1 MPESQFGKYWLIAI
15 PEGSDVA
22 ASVAALNKDTMKAG
36 YSSNFPFPIPD
47 LRTGTLDQLMAVS
60 EKLEKLD
67 LMTKTVAGRTYKGA
81 QEAHM
86 RQKPDAALIEIP
98 LLIGN
103 GNRQEQVGAS
113 QYVENFRWNQARY
126 PSEQKSLE
134 RVAAEIEKEIMQI
147 DEKAKNYIA
156 KYTEMKNTL
165 ENLNK
170 DQKGSLAIQPID
182 KYFKPDTL
190 VDTPSLANL
199 ILAVKNANIKSFV
212 ENYSSLDEGKLVK
225 RGQDEKA
232 LRMLKTAIVP
242 DSYTELAVDKEYTLC
257 SIVVMKK
264 FADVVSSIMQKERH
278 VVRPFRYE
286 KDSVKKSRR
295 RPHLRHR
302 SASQPQPVWTS
313 TAATSRKRTRRR
325 PATFLSP
332 ASPRGPLSLR
342 RTLRQ
347 AARPA
352 AAPKRKSISRPRW
365 TSTSTSTRTRPRAP
379 TRTMWRNSY
388 SQYSK
393 PSAAICPS
401 ASTVN
406 VDVDGAARCNTLA
419 SSSCR
424 SAAAASPRLLTAERP
439 GSG

>member
-22 ASVAALNKDTMKAG
+22 ASVAALKKDTMKAG

-286 KDSVKKSRR
+286 KDSVKKRHRKMEMLAKEVEKLHRKTMKSCTTIYGQAFQMWMHVKAMRCYAEGILRYGLKNDDKKSRR
-295 RPHLRHR
+295 KFVSVLLKP
-302 SASQPQPVWTS
+302 
-313 TAATSRKRTRRR
+313 
-325 PATFLSP
+325 
-332 ASPRGPLSLR
+332 
-342 RTLRQ
+342 
-347 AARPA
+347 
-352 AAPKRKSISRPRW
+352 
-365 TSTSTSTRTRPRAP
+365 TSTSKEKYLRKALGNLYKDLAEEEMMGEDANGGGEFYPYVYTE
-379 TRTMWRNSY
+379 
-388 SQYSK
+388 
-393 PSAAICPS
+393 
-401 ASTVN
+401 
-406 VDVDGAARCNTLA
+406 VDTNIL
-419 SSSCR
+419 
-424 SAAAASPRLLTAERP
+424 E
-439 GSG
+439 